1 MIDMNIKIK
10 IKEKQQLLFI
20 ALGSVIGLIIGF
32 LLSNYMELD
41 TVQTLQESTRILGKE
56 LSVQSASDLIHFQM
70 TAALYGPILFR
81 II

>member
-1 MIDMNIKIK
+1 MNIKIK

-20 ALGSVIGLIIGF
+20 ALGSVIGF

-41 TVQTLQESTRILGKE
+41 TVQTLQESTRILGEE

>member
-1 MIDMNIKIK
+1 MNIKIK

-20 ALGSVIGLIIGF
+20 ALGSVIGF

-41 TVQTLQESTRILGKE
+41 TVQTLQESTRILGEE

-70 TAALYGPILFR
+70 TAALYLSLIH
-81 II
+81 I

>member
-20 ALGSVIGLIIGF
+20 ALGSVIGF

-41 TVQTLQESTRILGKE
+41 TVQTLQESTRILGEE

>member
-1 MIDMNIKIK
+1 MNIKIK

-20 ALGSVIGLIIGF
+20 ALGSVIGLMIGF

-41 TVQTLQESTRILGKE
+41 T
-56 LSVQSASDLIHFQM
+56 VQSASDLIHFQM

>member
-1 MIDMNIKIK
+1 MNIKIK

-20 ALGSVIGLIIGF
+20 ALGSVIGLMIGF

-56 LSVQSASDLIHFQM
+56 LSVQSASV
-70 TAALYGPILFR
+70 
-81 II
+81 